1 MKRGGISKILFS
13 ACCFTILASQSA
25 IATPIGT
32 AFTYQGRLM
41 DNNQP
46 ADGLYDFQFKLFDAN
61 NAGNK
66 LGADV
71 NISEVDVI
79 DGYFTVEIDFGSVF
93 DGNNRWL
100 EKGVRPGDMA
110 DPNAYTVLSPRQKLS
125 PTPYALYAKTSGRSN
140 ALDAAD
146 GSPQNA
152 VYVDNAGNVGMGTTS
167 PGTNLHIRKSASGGA
182 APNATYDPLGI
193 ESSDSLYI
201 NLMTPASR
209 YSGLMFSD
217 DIRGRGIINYGHA
230 DDKMNFYT
238 NGTLQMSIASNG
250 YVGIGTT
257 SPASKLDV
265 IGDIGTD
272 SAYMIDGNAV
282 LSITEDKDTFIG
294 VDAGAITTGAHNTFA
309 GHQAGYSN
317 TIGHHN
323 TFVGSGA
330 GLYSTG
336 NSNTFLGC
344 SAGIVSTSGSDNTF
358 LGYSAGWSNYDG
370 SGNVFIGYGA
380 GYWETGSNKLIISN
394 DSDSTAPLIYG
405 DFSAR
410 TVGINT
416 TTPARNLHIKDVMR
430 LQPRA
435 TSPSSPAEGDIYMNS
450 TTHKL
455 MVYDGTAW
463 QACW

>member
-1 MKRGGISKILFS
+1 
-13 ACCFTILASQSA
+13 
-25 IATPIGT
+25 
-32 AFTYQGRLM
+32 
-41 DNNQP
+41 
-46 ADGLYDFQFKLFDAN
+46 
-61 NAGNK
+61 
-66 LGADV
+66 
-71 NISEVDVI
+71 
-79 DGYFTVEIDFGSVF
+79 
-93 DGNNRWL
+93 
-100 EKGVRPGDMA
+100 
-110 DPNAYTVLSPRQKLS
+110 
-125 PTPYALYAKTSGRSN
+125 
-140 ALDAAD
+140 
-146 GSPQNA
+146 
-152 VYVDNAGNVGMGTTS
+152 
-167 PGTNLHIRKSASGGA
+167 
-182 APNATYDPLGI
+182 
-193 ESSDSLYI
+193 
-201 NLMTPASR
+201 
-209 YSGLMFSD
+209 
-217 DIRGRGIINYGHA
+217 
-230 DDKMNFYT
+230 MNFYT
-238 NGTLQMSIASNG
+238 SGAMRMSIASNG

-336 NSNTFLGC
+336 NSNTFFGC